1 MLKPGQDPDGYCFY
15 FFISTFNFLI
25 TANILKFRHELPES
39 NINSALSSKAA
50 IKGPIVS
57 DFAVF
62 IGATSV
68 APQIL
73 ISLALDI
80 APTSKRASLISIVF
94 SGLLFGI
101 LIACFLAGII
111 AQYVTWSVV
120 YYLAICIQCA
130 LVAMLWAAIPD
141 YPAKNRNLTYVEII
155 CTMDRLAITE
165 PRLIQASLI
174 CMASTACFSC
184 YWVTLTLLSGGPSYH
199 YSTWVV
205 SLDPLA
211 YFVLL
216 KSHHWPVWLPGHV
229 RCIYNS
235 PRWALQ

>member
-1 MLKPGQDPDGYCFY
+1 MSPRIPRFDRNMTINDLGVTRSLVVFR
-15 FFISTFNFLI
+15 
-25 TANILKFRHELPES
+25 ILYL
-39 NINSALSSKAA
+39 
-50 IKGPIVS
+50 
-57 DFAVF
+57 F

-68 APQIL
+68 APQIS

-120 YYLAICIQCA
+120 YYLAICVQCA